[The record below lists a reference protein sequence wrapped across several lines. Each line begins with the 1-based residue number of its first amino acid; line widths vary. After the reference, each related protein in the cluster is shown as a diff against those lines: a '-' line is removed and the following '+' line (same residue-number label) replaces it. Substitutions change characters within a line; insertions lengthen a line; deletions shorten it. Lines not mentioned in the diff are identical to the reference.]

1 MAHTRPEAAQSMSR
15 ILYGCVVVLTV
26 LAALGED
33 PNHPLQDMVMVWIS
47 VAGVGLAEAWAEI
60 TVKEAGLGHRAY
72 WSDISRA
79 LQHSLWVLPAAMVPT
94 VTFSM
99 SATRQLNVATA
110 YDLAT
115 WALTAFIF
123 AVAARGS
130 WLAGAS
136 LFRSAAT
143 GVVASG
149 IGYGIAQLR
158 ALVH

>member
-33 PNHPLQDMVMVWIS
+33 PTHPLQDMLMVWIS
-47 VAGVGLAEAWAEI
+47 VAGVALAEAWAEI

-72 WSDISRA
+72 WPDISLA

-110 YDLAT
+110 YGLAT

-136 LFRSAAT
+136 PFRSAAT
-143 GVVASG
+143 AVIASA